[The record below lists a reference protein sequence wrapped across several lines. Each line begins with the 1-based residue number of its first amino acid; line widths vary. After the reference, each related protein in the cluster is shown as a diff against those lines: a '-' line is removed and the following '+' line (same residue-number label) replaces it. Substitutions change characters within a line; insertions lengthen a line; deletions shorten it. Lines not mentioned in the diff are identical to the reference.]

1 MYVVFRFE
9 DTDHLF
15 VVRLR
20 RRWKRW
26 FWNRFVG
33 EDMRFQF
40 AFRSYIFRQ
49 KKSTGFVHKITLLVI
64 LAYANDVMTVKFVRI
79 LIDQIKVIEQF

>member
-1 MYVVFRFE
+1 
-9 DTDHLF
+9 
-15 VVRLR
+15 
-20 RRWKRW
+20 
-26 FWNRFVG
+26 
-33 EDMRFQF
+33 MRFQF

-49 KKSTGFVHKITLLVI
+49 KKSTGFVHKITRLVI